1 MGPVEYLVVAFPGNK
16 FNGEIVPALAELTDK
31 GIIHI
36 IDLVFIRKDAD
47 GNVAS
52 AELEDLP
59 ADVAAAF
66 EGVDGE
72 ISDLVNAEDIAFA
85 AEGLDPEQLGRA
97 TRVRERMVHEVPR
110 RGRRLRRPAPR
121 PWLHPGGDHQGG
133 AGSRPSRQLRIEQRR
148 DRR

>member
-1 MGPVEYLVVAFPGNK
+1 MGPVEYLLVAFPGNK

-47 GNVAS
+47 GNVVA

-66 EGVDGE
+66 DDLDGD
-72 ISDLVNAEDIAFA
+72 ISDLVNEEDIAIA
-85 AEGLDPEQLGRA
+85 AESLDPDSSAGLLVYENTWA
-97 TRVRERMVHEVPR
+97 TRFRDAIVDSGGLLVD
-110 RGRRLRRPAPR
+110 RGHIPPAAIEAA
-121 PWLHPGGDHQGG
+121 LEAAQ
-133 AGSRPSRQLRIEQRR
+133 AGE
-148 DRR
+148 

>member
-36 IDLVFIRKDAD
+36 IDLVFIRKDEA

-66 EGVDGE
+66 EGLDGDIE
-72 ISDLVNAEDIAFA
+72 GLVNQEDIATA
-85 AEGLDPEQLGRA
+85 AEGLDPDSSAGLLVYENVWA
-97 TRVRERMVHEVPR
+97 TRFRDAILQSGGQLID
-110 RGRRLRRPAPR
+110 RGYIPQGAIEAALEAATA
-121 PWLHPGGDHQGG
+121 GD
-133 AGSRPSRQLRIEQRR
+133 E
-148 DRR
+148 

>member
-16 FNGEIVPALAELTDK
+16 FNGDIVPALAELTEQ
-31 GIIHI
+31 GVIHI

-72 ISDLVNAEDIAFA
+72 VSDLVNAEDIAFA
-85 AEGLDPEQLGRA
+85 AEGLDPDSSAGLLVYENVWSTRFRDAVVGSGGQL
-97 TRVRERMVHEVPR
+97 VD
-110 RGRRLRRPAPR
+110 RGYIPAETIAAA
-121 PWLHPGGDHQGG
+121 LEAAQ
-133 AGSRPSRQLRIEQRR
+133 AGNG
-148 DRR
+148 